1 MSAKE
6 PRDGGG
12 AGKEGSGR
20 VGVYR
25 STGLPHTFTLE
36 CNYNT
41 GRVVNRIAHPHS
53 ASDASLSPQPPL
65 RCLSPKYTPETWH
78 SVGKARRPPRCNPMR
93 PRLRPHVS
101 QAATPRAPGCNPSNP
116 TRLRLQACASEAAT
130 LCVPGTLPRGARP
143 ARRQPLLS
151 PRCTRGDG
159 GGGAG
164 AATIHVCRVGAHR
177 GAQP

>member
-41 GRVVNRIAHPHS
+41 GRIVNRIAHPH
-53 ASDASLSPQPPL
+53 ATEVEGGRGASLSPQVRDCLAPTRPPL
-65 RCLSPKYTPETWH
+65 GPGSEGLSYAH
-78 SVGKARRPPRCNPMR
+78 LG
-93 PRLRPHVS
+93 
-101 QAATPRAPGCNPSNP
+101 PS
-116 TRLRLQACASEAAT
+116 SEPS
-130 LCVPGTLPRGARP
+130 L
-143 ARRQPLLS
+143 
-151 PRCTRGDG
+151 D
-159 GGGAG
+159 
-164 AATIHVCRVGAHR
+164 
-177 GAQP
+177 